1 MSLNDRISPLCDLLL
16 GAAYADEDF
25 KDREREE
32 VRGML
37 VDLSG
42 AELTKELEEQIK
54 NFDPK
59 AFDLLKAAGAFL
71 SDTDEERR
79 KLLFLVA
86 AVNDADEEVDF
97 AEDEY
102 LRELCGALMLPADA
116 LKGMVIEMEV
126 EEQREVF
133 QKVRKGPPP
142 PPTPGAKKAESVDVD
157 ID

>member
-1 MSLNDRISPLCDLLL
+1 MALNDRISPLCDLLL

-32 VRGML
+32 VRAML
-37 VDLSG
+37 ADLSG
-42 AELTKELEEQIK
+42 AELTKELEDQIA
-54 NFDPK
+54 NFVPK
-59 AFDLLKAAGAFL
+59 AFDLLKTAGAFL

-102 LRELCGALMLPADA
+102 LRDLCSALMLPAEA

-133 QKVRKGPPP
+133 QKIRKGPPP